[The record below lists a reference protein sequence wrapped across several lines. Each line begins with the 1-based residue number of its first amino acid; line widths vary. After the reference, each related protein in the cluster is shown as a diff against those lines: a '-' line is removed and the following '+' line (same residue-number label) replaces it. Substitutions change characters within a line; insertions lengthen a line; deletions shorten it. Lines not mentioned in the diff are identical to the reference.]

1 MNIFVTGGAGFV
13 GSHLVERLV
22 ADGHDVTVF
31 DNVSRGARNRLAD
44 VFDEITFVEGD
55 IRSESEL
62 ASAADDPE
70 IIFHLAAINGTK
82 NFYERPRD
90 VLDVNVTGT
99 QNIVDLA
106 IRENVGRMVFASS
119 SEVYGFPHEFPTPE
133 SHPLQLMNSE
143 NPRYS
148 YAGSKLLG
156 EQYVVHGADDGGG
169 FDYTIVRPHN
179 LYGPNMG
186 YDHVMPEF
194 IERIL
199 KGEAFTIYGD
209 GTQTR
214 SFCYISDAIDAIST
228 AATEPI
234 AADEIYNIGTQQEI
248 TITELAEQ
256 LFDIAGVHPEIE
268 YIESKELS
276 GSPPRRQPDIS
287 KAKTDFGYDPS
298 VSLEDGLTE
307 MFDAYC
313 RDLLGESATEW
324 RSS

>member
-13 GSHLVERLV
+13 GSHLVEQLV
-22 ADGHDVTVF
+22 DDDHDVTVF
-31 DNVSRGARNRLAD
+31 DNVSRGARDRLGD
-44 VFDEITFVEGD
+44 VIDKVTFVEGD
-55 IRSESEL
+55 IRSKSEL
-62 ASAADDPE
+62 RSAVNDPD

-82 NFYERPRD
+82 NFYEQPCD

-99 QNIVDLA
+99 QNVVDIA
-106 IRENVGRMVFASS
+106 GSENVDRVVFASS
-119 SEVYGFPHEFPTPE
+119 SEVYGFPREFPTPE
-133 SHPLQLMNSE
+133 SHPLQLMDSE

-156 EQYVVHGADDGGG
+156 EQYVVHGANQGN
-169 FDYTIVRPHN
+169 FEYTIVRPHN
-179 LYGPNMG
+179 LYGPYMG

-194 IERIL
+194 IERLL
-199 KGEAFTIYGD
+199 KGEDFTIYGD

-214 SFCYISDAIDAIST
+214 SFCYISDAIEAIT
-228 AATEPI
+228 TIATHP
-234 AADEIYNIGTQQEI
+234 ATADEIYNIGTQHEI

-256 LFDIAGVHPEIE
+256 LFDIAGVHPEID

-287 KAKTDFGYDPS
+287 KAKADFGYDPS
-298 VSLEDGLTE
+298 VSLETGLTE

-313 RDLLGESATEW
+313 HDLQGESAAQW